1 MKTRQTYNA
10 PRIEVIELQ
19 YVSHILAESNALG
32 GPSADYM
39 EDPDIV
45 TDCEI
50 KGEIEGGTSFWE

>member
-1 MKTRQTYNA
+1 
-10 PRIEVIELQ
+10 VIELQ
-19 YVSHILAESNALG
+19 YVSHILVESGGLG
-32 GPSADYM
+32 GPSADFM